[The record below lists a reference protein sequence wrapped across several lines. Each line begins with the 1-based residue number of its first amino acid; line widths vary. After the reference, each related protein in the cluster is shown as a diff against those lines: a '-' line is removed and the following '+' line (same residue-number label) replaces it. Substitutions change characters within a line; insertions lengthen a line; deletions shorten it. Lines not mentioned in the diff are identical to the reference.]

1 MQELELELKHISKE
15 DPNAEGIARSLS
27 RRQERLRRSGTNP
40 SMQKHRETYPSQ
52 AYQQG
57 RPHYQD
63 NMPTIPSLVDNA
75 PMGQAHGTPGPE
87 VPPHTTAP
95 HSRLGFLN
103 PHNHFFGRRGHG
115 GHSAG
120 PAPAQSSRNGFDF
133 THYTVR
139 LTLEDKVFDR
149 LQLED
154 EWPTDSHDPRTYS
167 PSLSVKCGPLLRYS
181 GLRRD
186 GSGQADANSKQEI
199 WRGSIMVVTTDKKS
213 TYSPAPFVR
222 LFYLDTNSGG
232 DSANANGDTSRQG
245 SHSIIQEGEKMS
257 KFKEVEA
264 LQLHA
269 ERGVTFWRFSLE
281 IELGD
286 SQSKVGY
293 RINRGPLLSFWV
305 PARGQT
311 MNIMFHS
318 CNGFSL
324 NTNPDDFCG
333 PDPLW
338 RDVLNEH
345 KKKPFHVMI
354 GGGDQIYN
362 DAVSKQTKYF
372 QTWLSIKTP
381 FQKSAHEFTAEM
393 SEELEEFY
401 LERYSMWFSQ
411 GLFGVAN
418 SQIPMVNIWDDHDI
432 IDGFGSYPSH
442 FNRCP
447 VFTGLGAIAFK
458 FYMLFQHQSLVH
470 EKEEHEPSWV
480 IGKQPGP
487 YIVERSRSI
496 FMFLGRSIA
505 LLGVDCRTER
515 MRDQVLYPQTYEKIL
530 SRVRLELVPGEMKH
544 LIVLLGVPIAYPR
557 LVWLENLL
565 TSRIMDPIKILGRI
579 GIFGGFINNF
589 DGGVELLDDLDDHWT
604 AKNHKAE
611 RKRFILML
619 QRLAAEHSVRVTILG
634 GDVHLAGIGQF
645 MSNPKL
651 KVAKQNDFR
660 YMPNI
665 ISSAIV
671 NAPPPNTMAD
681 ILNKRNKVHHLD
693 DRTDEDMFP
702 IFQTDVDGTP
712 RNNKRLLPR
721 RNYCTIYP
729 YNPDEADVGINL
741 KPKKTSTL
749 SKIRRSTFGRKQS
762 DINKPADFVMEGGL
776 DGAGGSRIA
785 LDPHELMKDGIQAT
799 LRVQIDQR
807 DPSGATRPYT
817 FAIPAL
823 TCDSNAI

>member
-1 MQELELELKHISKE
+1 LQELELELKHISKE

-154 EWPTDSHDPRTYS
+154 EWPTDSHGRMNFYQISESNGCDPPYGLDFPDFPCFNFPSKIGSLQGFFFDGPGDEEKSADIPAPSHPQKDAKGAHHVHTHHDPEHPSHHHHPDHLQVPHTKEERENALILAYLRAIPRRPLTDPRTYS

-354 GGGDQIYN
+354 GGGDQ
-362 DAVSKQTKYF
+362 SK
-372 QTWLSIKTP
+372 
-381 FQKSAHEFTAEM
+381 H
-393 SEELEEFY
+393 
-401 LERYSMWFSQ
+401 
-411 GLFGVAN
+411 
-418 SQIPMVNIWDDHDI
+418 
-432 IDGFGSYPSH
+432 
-442 FNRCP
+442 
-447 VFTGLGAIAFK
+447 
-458 FYMLFQHQSLVH
+458 
-470 EKEEHEPSWV
+470 
-480 IGKQPGP
+480 
-487 YIVERSRSI
+487 
-496 FMFLGRSIA
+496 
-505 LLGVDCRTER
+505 
-515 MRDQVLYPQTYEKIL
+515 
-530 SRVRLELVPGEMKH
+530 
-544 LIVLLGVPIAYPR
+544 
-557 LVWLENLL
+557 
-565 TSRIMDPIKILGRI
+565 
-579 GIFGGFINNF
+579 
-589 DGGVELLDDLDDHWT
+589 
-604 AKNHKAE
+604 
-611 RKRFILML
+611 
-619 QRLAAEHSVRVTILG
+619 
-634 GDVHLAGIGQF
+634 
-645 MSNPKL
+645 
-651 KVAKQNDFR
+651 
-660 YMPNI
+660 
-665 ISSAIV
+665 
-671 NAPPPNTMAD
+671 
-681 ILNKRNKVHHLD
+681 
-693 DRTDEDMFP
+693 
-702 IFQTDVDGTP
+702 
-712 RNNKRLLPR
+712 
-721 RNYCTIYP
+721 
-729 YNPDEADVGINL
+729 
-741 KPKKTSTL
+741 
-749 SKIRRSTFGRKQS
+749 
-762 DINKPADFVMEGGL
+762 
-776 DGAGGSRIA
+776 
-785 LDPHELMKDGIQAT
+785 
-799 LRVQIDQR
+799 
-807 DPSGATRPYT
+807 
-817 FAIPAL
+817 
-823 TCDSNAI
+823 